1 MTFDPTADRLRWA
14 EDRAHALRRLY
25 GDLEGIDL
33 LNAMIKKEYAGRIA
47 VTSSFGAEAAVLLD
61 LVARVDPGTPVVVLD
76 TGRLFPETYRYIELL
91 TDHLGLTDVRL
102 HRPSDEDVMQQDA
115 DGELYKRDPDACCD
129 MRKANPLAQ
138 ALRPFDA
145 WITGRKRFHGGE
157 RAKLHTIEA
166 QDGRIKI
173 NPIATWEQGWIDDT
187 FEERGLPRHPLVAE
201 GYLSIGCTTCTAPVA
216 PGQDLRSGRWQG
228 REKTECGIHCGGR
241 TAS

>member
-14 EDRAHALRRLY
+14 EDKAHALRRLY

-33 LNAMIKKEYAGRIA
+33 LKVMIQKEYTGRIA

-61 LVARVDPGTPVVVLD
+61 LVARVDPSTPVIVLD

-91 TDHLGLTDVRL
+91 TDHLGLSDVRL
-102 HRPSDEDVMQQDA
+102 HRPSDEDVMQKDP

-129 MRKANPLAQ
+129 LRKANPLAQ

-145 WITGRKRFHGGE
+145 WITGRKRFHGGD
-157 RAKLHTIEA
+157 RARLDTIEA

-187 FEERGLPRHPLVAE
+187 FDERNLPRHPLVAE

-216 PGQDLRSGRWQG
+216 PGQELRSGRWQG
-228 REKTECGIHCGGR
+228 RDKTECGIHCAGR
-241 TAS
+241 TAP

>member
-1 MTFDPTADRLRWA
+1 MTYDPTADRLRWA

-25 GDLEGIDL
+25 GDLEGVDL
-33 LNAMIKKEYAGRIA
+33 LKVMIQKEYAGRIA

-61 LVARVDPGTPVVVLD
+61 LVARVDPSTPVIVLD
-76 TGRLFPETYRYIELL
+76 TGRLFLETYRYIELV

-102 HRPSDEDVMQQDA
+102 HRPSDEDVMQKDS
-115 DGELYKRDPDACCD
+115 DGELYKRNPDACCD

-145 WITGRKRFHGGE
+145 WITGRKRFHGGG
-157 RAKLHTIEA
+157 RARLETIEA

-187 FEERGLPRHPLVAE
+187 FDERNLPRHPLVAE

-216 PGQDLRSGRWQG
+216 PGQELRSGRWQG
-228 REKTECGIHCGGR
+228 QDKTECGIHCTGR
-241 TAS
+241 TAL